1 MDSMRYLLMTLALGI
16 TAGCA
21 APQKVAGPSP
31 EFAPIIPEAT
41 SQTSIPTGSVY
52 NVAFSDSWFGEKKA
66 YRVGDIVTV
75 VLDESLDA
83 DTTTKNTAS
92 RKTKTDVLSPLQIA
106 KWGSPGGILSTDLQE
121 ENEVS
126 STGSGVI
133 DQSAT
138 LQGTMTAQV
147 VEVYPNGNLLIRGEK
162 IVNFS
167 SGSEVV
173 QVKGI
178 IRPQDIQPDN
188 TVQSKRLAS
197 AQITYKGVGPNANV
211 QKIPWGTNILL
222 SIWPF

>member
-1 MDSMRYLLMTLALGI
+1 MRKAFLSLGFIAL
-16 TAGCA
+16 AGCVG
-21 APQKVAGPSP
+21 PQKVAGPSP
-31 EFAPIIPEAT
+31 EFAPIIPVVT
-41 SQTSIPTGSVY
+41 NQSSIPTGSLY
-52 NVAFSDSWFGEKKA
+52 NAAYSDSWFGEKKA

-106 KWGSPGGILSTDLQE
+106 KWGSPGGILSNDLQE

-138 LQGTMTAQV
+138 FKGTMTAQV

-197 AQITYKGVGPNANV
+197 AQITYKGVGPNANA
-211 QKIPWGTNILL
+211 QKIPWGTNLLL

>member
-1 MDSMRYLLMTLALGI
+1 MRWILLVLSSVLL
-16 TAGCA
+16 AGCVN
-21 APQKVAGPSP
+21 PQKIAGPSP
-31 EFAPIIPEAT
+31 EFAPVIPAEV
-41 SQTSIPTGSVY
+41 SQSIIPTGSVY
-52 NVAFSDSWFGEKKA
+52 HVSHSDSWFGEKKA

-106 KWGSPGGILSTDLQE
+106 KWGSPGGILSSDLQE

-138 LQGTMTAQV
+138 FKGTMTAQV

-197 AQITYKGVGPNANV
+197 AQITYKGVGPNANA
-211 QKIPWGTNILL
+211 QQIPWGTNLLL
-222 SIWPF
+222 SLWPF

>member
-1 MDSMRYLLMTLALGI
+1 MRWLLFFIGFGLLG
-16 TAGCA
+16 GCVN
-21 APQKVAGPSP
+21 PQKVAGPSP
-31 EFAPIIPEAT
+31 DYAPVIPEPTARA
-41 SQTSIPTGSVY
+41 SIPTGSVY

-106 KWGSPGGILSTDLQE
+106 KWGSPGGILSTDIQE

-138 LQGTMTAQV
+138 FKGTMTAQV

-178 IRPQDIQPDN
+178 IRPQDI
-188 TVQSKRLAS
+188 
-197 AQITYKGVGPNANV
+197 
-211 QKIPWGTNILL
+211 
-222 SIWPF
+222 

>member
-1 MDSMRYLLMTLALGI
+1 MRGFLMTLALGI

-106 KWGSPGGILSTDLQE
+106 KWGSPGGILSSDLQE
-121 ENEVS
+121 ENEGS

-138 LQGTMTAQV
+138 FKGTMTAQV

-197 AQITYKGVGPNANV
+197 AQITYKGVGPNANAQQV
-211 QKIPWGTNILL
+211 PWGTNLLL

>member
-1 MDSMRYLLMTLALGI
+1 
-16 TAGCA
+16 
-21 APQKVAGPSP
+21 VA
-31 EFAPIIPEAT
+31 
-41 SQTSIPTGSVY
+41 SQQSSIPTGSLY
-52 NVAFSDSWFGEKKA
+52 NAAFSDSWFGEKKG

-75 VLDESLDA
+75 VLDESVDA

-92 RKTKTDVLSPLQIA
+92 RKTKTDVLSPLQLA
-106 KWGSPGGILSTDLQE
+106 KWGSPGGLLSSDLQE

-138 LQGTMTAQV
+138 LKGTMTAQV

-211 QKIPWGTNILL
+211 QKIPWGTNLLL

>member
-1 MDSMRYLLMTLALGI
+1 MRNLSTILGMLML
-16 TAGCA
+16 AGCA

-31 EFAPIIPEAT
+31 EFAPVIPAAT
-41 SQTSIPTGSVY
+41 EQSSIPTGSIY

-66 YRVGDIVTV
+66 FRVGDIVTV
-75 VLDESLDA
+75 VLDESVDA

-92 RKTKTDVLSPLQIA
+92 RKTKTDVLSPLQLA
-106 KWGSPGGILSTDLQE
+106 KWGSPGGLLSSDLQE

-138 LQGTMTAQV
+138 LTGTMTAQV

-178 IRPQDIQPDN
+178 IRPQDVQPDN

-211 QKIPWGTNILL
+211 QKIPWGTNLLL

>member
-1 MDSMRYLLMTLALGI
+1 MPVERARS
-16 TAGCA
+16 
-21 APQKVAGPSP
+21 
-31 EFAPIIPEAT
+31 
-41 SQTSIPTGSVY
+41 SIPTGSIY
-52 NVAFSDSWFGEKKA
+52 EASHSDSWFGEKKA
-66 YRVGDIVTV
+66 YRVGDMVTV

-92 RKTKTDVLSPLQIA
+92 RKNIAGAGGLFLS
-106 KWGSPGGILSTDLQE
+106 DDMQE
-121 ENEVS
+121 ENEIS
-126 STGSGVI
+126 SSGSGVI

-167 SGSEVV
+167 VGSEVV

-178 IRPQDIQPDN
+178 IRPQDIAPDN

-197 AQITYKGVGPNANV
+197 AQITYKGVGQNANA
-211 QKIPWGTNILL
+211 QRIPWGTNLLL

>member
-1 MDSMRYLLMTLALGI
+1 MRWVWLFLGSGLL
-16 TAGCA
+16 AGCIN
-21 APQKVAGPSP
+21 PQKVAGPSP
-31 EFAPIIPEAT
+31 EYAPVIPST
-41 SQTSIPTGSVY
+41 VSQDVVPTGSVY
-52 NVAFSDSWFGEKKA
+52 HVAFSDSWFGEKKS

-106 KWGSPGGILSTDLQE
+106 KWGSPGGILSSDLQE
-121 ENEVS
+121 ENEIS

-133 DQSAT
+133 DQSASFK
-138 LQGTMTAQV
+138 GTMTAQV

-197 AQITYKGVGPNANV
+197 AQITYKGVGPNANAQQV
-211 QKIPWGTNILL
+211 PWGTNLLL

>member
-1 MDSMRYLLMTLALGI
+1 MQHFLMTFGVFMI
-16 TAGCA
+16 AGCA
-21 APQKVAGPSP
+21 GPQKVAGPSP
-31 EFAPIIPEAT
+31 EFAPIIPVANQQ
-41 SQTSIPTGSVY
+41 SAIPTGSVY

-75 VLDESLDA
+75 VLDESVDA

-92 RKTKTDVLSPLQIA
+92 RKTKTDVLSPLQLA
-106 KWGSPGGILSTDLQE
+106 KWGSPGGFLSSDLQE

-138 LQGTMTAQV
+138 LKGTMTAQI

-178 IRPQDIQPDN
+178 IRPEDIQPDN

-211 QKIPWGTNILL
+211 QKIPWGTNLLL

>member
-1 MDSMRYLLMTLALGI
+1 MRYFLMTLALGI

-188 TVQSKRLAS
+188 TVQAKRLAS

>member
-1 MDSMRYLLMTLALGI
+1 MQKLSTMFGLVLL
-16 TAGCA
+16 AGCA
-21 APQKVAGPSP
+21 GPQKVAGPSP
-31 EFAPIIPEAT
+31 EFAPVIPVA
-41 SQTSIPTGSVY
+41 SQQSAIPTGSVY
-52 NVAFSDSWFGEKKA
+52 NVAFSDSWFGEKTA

-75 VLDESLDA
+75 VLDESVDA

-92 RKTKTDVLSPLQIA
+92 RKTKTDVLSPLQLA
-106 KWGSPGGILSTDLQE
+106 KWGSPGGLLSSDLQE

-138 LQGTMTAQV
+138 LKGTMTAQV
-147 VEVYPNGNLLIRGEK
+147 VEIYPNGNLLIRGEK

-211 QKIPWGTNILL
+211 QKIPWGTNLLL

>member
-1 MDSMRYLLMTLALGI
+1 MRGFLMTLALGI

-106 KWGSPGGILSTDLQE
+106 KWGSPGGILSSDLQE
-121 ENEVS
+121 ENEIS

-138 LQGTMTAQV
+138 FKGTMTAQV

-197 AQITYKGVGPNANV
+197 AQITYKGVGPNANAQQV
-211 QKIPWGTNILL
+211 PWGTNLLL
-222 SIWPF
+222 SVWPF

>member
-1 MDSMRYLLMTLALGI
+1 MQHFLMTFGVLMI
-16 TAGCA
+16 AGCA
-21 APQKVAGPSP
+21 GPQKVAGPSP
-31 EFAPIIPEAT
+31 EFAPIIPVANQQ
-41 SQTSIPTGSVY
+41 SAIPTGSVY

-75 VLDESLDA
+75 VLDESVDA

-92 RKTKTDVLSPLQIA
+92 RKTKTDVLSPLHLA
-106 KWGSPGGILSTDLQE
+106 KWGSPGGFLSSDLQE

-138 LQGTMTAQV
+138 LKGTMTAQI

-178 IRPQDIQPDN
+178 IRPEDIQPDN

-211 QKIPWGTNILL
+211 QKIPWGTNLLL

>member
-1 MDSMRYLLMTLALGI
+1 MRTISLVWICLTLG
-16 TAGCA
+16 GCVS
-21 APQKVAGPSP
+21 PQKVAGPSP
-31 EFAPIIPEAT
+31 EFAPVIPVMNTEAT
-41 SQTSIPTGSVY
+41 LPTGSIY
-52 NVAFSDSWFGEKKA
+52 NVAYSDGWFGEKQA

-92 RKTKTDVLSPLQIA
+92 RKTKTDVLSPLQLA
-106 KWGSPGGILSTDLQE
+106 KWGSPGGILSSDLQE

-138 LQGTMTAQV
+138 LTGTMTAQV

-167 SGSEVV
+167 AGSEVV

-197 AQITYKGVGPNANV
+197 AQITYKGVGANANV

>member
-1 MDSMRYLLMTLALGI
+1 MMRLFTWLSFSLILT
-16 TAGCA
+16 GCVS
-21 APQKVAGPSP
+21 PQKVAGPSP
-31 EFAPIIPEAT
+31 EYAPVIPEARSSST
-41 SQTSIPTGSVY
+41 IPTGSVF
-52 NVAFSDSWFGEKKA
+52 NVAHADSWFGEKRA
-66 YRVGDIVTV
+66 YRVGDIITV
-75 VLDESLDA
+75 MLDESLDA
-83 DTTTKNTAS
+83 DTTTSNTAS

-106 KWGSPGGILSTDLQE
+106 KWGSPGGILSSDLQE
-121 ENEVS
+121 ENEIS

-138 LQGTMTAQV
+138 FKGTMTAQV

-197 AQITYKGVGPNANV
+197 AQITYKGVGPNSNA
-211 QKIPWGTNILL
+211 QKIPWGTNILMA
-222 SIWPF
+222 IWPF

>member
-1 MDSMRYLLMTLALGI
+1 MRGFLMTLALGI
-16 TAGCA
+16 TAGCT

-106 KWGSPGGILSTDLQE
+106 KWGSQGGYSHLTYRKKTKSRR
-121 ENEVS
+121 
-126 STGSGVI
+126 
-133 DQSAT
+133 
-138 LQGTMTAQV
+138 
-147 VEVYPNGNLLIRGEK
+147 P
-162 IVNFS
+162 
-167 SGSEVV
+167 V
-173 QVKGI
+173 Q
-178 IRPQDIQPDN
+178 
-188 TVQSKRLAS
+188 A
-197 AQITYKGVGPNANV
+197 
-211 QKIPWGTNILL
+211 
-222 SIWPF
+222 

>member
-1 MDSMRYLLMTLALGI
+1 MRWVLVFMGFGLLG
-16 TAGCA
+16 GCVN
-21 APQKVAGPSP
+21 PQKVAGPSP
-31 EFAPIIPEAT
+31 DYAPVIPEPTARA
-41 SQTSIPTGSVY
+41 SIPTGSVY

-106 KWGSPGGILSTDLQE
+106 KWGSPGGILSTDIQE

-138 LQGTMTAQV
+138 FKGTMTAQV

-197 AQITYKGVGPNANV
+197 AQITYKGVGSNANV
-211 QKIPWGTNILL
+211 QQMPWGTNLLL

>member
-1 MDSMRYLLMTLALGI
+1 MQHFLMTFGVLMI
-16 TAGCA
+16 AGCA
-21 APQKVAGPSP
+21 GPQKVAGPSP
-31 EFAPIIPEAT
+31 EFAPIIPVANQQ
-41 SQTSIPTGSVY
+41 SAIPTGSVY

-75 VLDESLDA
+75 VLDESVDA

-92 RKTKTDVLSPLQIA
+92 RKTKTDVLSPLQLA
-106 KWGSPGGILSTDLQE
+106 KWGSPGGFLSSDLQE

-138 LQGTMTAQV
+138 LKGTMTAQI

-178 IRPQDIQPDN
+178 IRPEDIQPDN
-188 TVQSKRLAS
+188 TVQ
-197 AQITYKGVGPNANV
+197 
-211 QKIPWGTNILL
+211 KIPWGTNLLL

>member
-1 MDSMRYLLMTLALGI
+1 M
-16 TAGCA
+16 
-21 APQKVAGPSP
+21 
-31 EFAPIIPEAT
+31 
-41 SQTSIPTGSVY
+41 
-52 NVAFSDSWFGEKKA
+52 
-66 YRVGDIVTV
+66 TV
-75 VLDESLDA
+75 VLDESVDA

-92 RKTKTDVLSPLQIA
+92 RKTKTDVLSPLQLA
-106 KWGSPGGILSTDLQE
+106 KWGSPGGFLSSDLQE

-138 LQGTMTAQV
+138 LKGTMTAQI

-178 IRPQDIQPDN
+178 IRPEDIQPDN

-211 QKIPWGTNILL
+211 QKIPWGTNLLL

>member
-1 MDSMRYLLMTLALGI
+1 MRWVLVFIGFGLLG
-16 TAGCA
+16 GCVN
-21 APQKVAGPSP
+21 PQKVAGPSP
-31 EFAPIIPEAT
+31 DYAPVIPESIARA
-41 SQTSIPTGSVY
+41 SIPTGSVY

-106 KWGSPGGILSTDLQE
+106 RWGSPGGILSTDIQE

-138 LQGTMTAQV
+138 FKGTMTAQV

-197 AQITYKGVGPNANV
+197 AQITYKGVGPNASAQQV
-211 QKIPWGTNILL
+211 PWGTNLLL

>member
-1 MDSMRYLLMTLALGI
+1 MQHFLMTFGVLMI
-16 TAGCA
+16 AGCA
-21 APQKVAGPSP
+21 GPQKVAGPSP
-31 EFAPIIPEAT
+31 EFAPIIPVANQQ
-41 SQTSIPTGSVY
+41 SAIPTGSVY

-66 YRVGDIVTV
+66 YRVGGIVTV
-75 VLDESLDA
+75 VLDESVDA

-92 RKTKTDVLSPLQIA
+92 RKTKTDVLSPLQLA
-106 KWGSPGGILSTDLQE
+106 KWGSPGGFLSSDLQE

-138 LQGTMTAQV
+138 LKGTMTAQI

-178 IRPQDIQPDN
+178 IRPEDIQPDN

-211 QKIPWGTNILL
+211 QKIPWGTNLLL

>member
-1 MDSMRYLLMTLALGI
+1 MRWVVVFIGFSLLG
-16 TAGCA
+16 GCVN
-21 APQKVAGPSP
+21 PQKVAGPSP
-31 EFAPIIPEAT
+31 DYAPVIPEPRARA
-41 SQTSIPTGSVY
+41 SIPTGSVY

-106 KWGSPGGILSTDLQE
+106 KWGSPGGILSTDIQE

-138 LQGTMTAQV
+138 FKGTMTAQV

-211 QKIPWGTNILL
+211 QQMPWGTNLLL

>member
-1 MDSMRYLLMTLALGI
+1 MRWVLVFIGFGLLG
-16 TAGCA
+16 GCVN
-21 APQKVAGPSP
+21 PQKVAGPSP
-31 EFAPIIPEAT
+31 DYAPVIPEPTARA
-41 SQTSIPTGSVY
+41 SIPTGSVY

-106 KWGSPGGILSTDLQE
+106 RWGSPGGILSTDIQE

-138 LQGTMTAQV
+138 FKGTMTAQV

-211 QKIPWGTNILL
+211 QQMPWGTNLLL

>member
-1 MDSMRYLLMTLALGI
+1 MRWVLVFIGFGLLG
-16 TAGCA
+16 GCVN
-21 APQKVAGPSP
+21 PQKVAGPSP
-31 EFAPIIPEAT
+31 DYAPVIPEPTARA
-41 SQTSIPTGSVY
+41 SIPTGSVY

-106 KWGSPGGILSTDLQE
+106 KWGSPGGILSTDIQE

-138 LQGTMTAQV
+138 FKGTMTAQV

-197 AQITYKGVGPNANV
+197 AQINYKGVGPNANLQ
-211 QKIPWGTNILL
+211 QKPWGTNLLL

>member
-1 MDSMRYLLMTLALGI
+1 MRYFLMTLALGI

-106 KWGSPGGILSTDLQE
+106 KWGSPGGILSTDIQE

>member
-1 MDSMRYLLMTLALGI
+1 MQRFWMTLGMLMI
-16 TAGCA
+16 AGCA
-21 APQKVAGPSP
+21 GPQKVAGPSP
-31 EFAPIIPEAT
+31 EFAPIIPAANQQ
-41 SQTSIPTGSVY
+41 SSIPTGSVY

-75 VLDESLDA
+75 VLDESVDA

-92 RKTKTDVLSPLQIA
+92 RKTKTDVLSPLQLA
-106 KWGSPGGILSTDLQE
+106 KWGSPGGFLSSDLQE

-138 LQGTMTAQV
+138 LKGTMTAQI

-178 IRPQDIQPDN
+178 IRPEDIQPDN

-211 QKIPWGTNILL
+211 QKIPWGTNLLL

>member
-1 MDSMRYLLMTLALGI
+1 MQHYWIILGMAVL
-16 TAGCA
+16 AGCA
-21 APQKVAGPSP
+21 GPQKVAGPSP
-31 EFAPIIPEAT
+31 EFAPIIPEA
-41 SQTSIPTGSVY
+41 SQQASIPTGSLY
-52 NVAFSDSWFGEKKA
+52 NAAFSDSWFGEKKG

-75 VLDESLDA
+75 VLDESVDA

-92 RKTKTDVLSPLQIA
+92 RKTKTDILSPLQLA
-106 KWGSPGGILSTDLQE
+106 KWGSPGGLLSSDLQE

-138 LQGTMTAQV
+138 LKGTMTAQV

-211 QKIPWGTNILL
+211 QKIPWGTNLLL

>member
-1 MDSMRYLLMTLALGI
+1 MRWLLFFIGFGLLG
-16 TAGCA
+16 GCVN
-21 APQKVAGPSP
+21 PQKVAGPSP
-31 EFAPIIPEAT
+31 DYAPVIPEPIARA
-41 SQTSIPTGSVY
+41 SIPTGSVY

-106 KWGSPGGILSTDLQE
+106 KWGSPGGILSTDIQE

-138 LQGTMTAQV
+138 FKGTMTAQV

-211 QKIPWGTNILL
+211 QQMPWGTNLLL

>member
-1 MDSMRYLLMTLALGI
+1 MRGFLMTLALGI
-16 TAGCA
+16 TTGCA

-106 KWGSPGGILSTDLQE
+106 KWGSPGGILSSDLQE
-121 ENEVS
+121 ENEIS

-138 LQGTMTAQV
+138 FKGTMTAQV

-197 AQITYKGVGPNANV
+197 AQITYKGVGPNANAQQV
-211 QKIPWGTNILL
+211 PWGTNLLL

>member
-1 MDSMRYLLMTLALGI
+1 MRWVLVFMGFGLLG
-16 TAGCA
+16 GCVN
-21 APQKVAGPSP
+21 PQKVAGRSP
-31 EFAPIIPEAT
+31 DYAPVIPEPTARA
-41 SQTSIPTGSVY
+41 SIPTGSVY

-106 KWGSPGGILSTDLQE
+106 KWGSPGGILSTDIQE

-138 LQGTMTAQV
+138 FKGTMTAQV

-211 QKIPWGTNILL
+211 QQMPWGTNLLL

>member
-1 MDSMRYLLMTLALGI
+1 MRGFLMTLALGI

-83 DTTTKNTAS
+83 DTPTKNTAS

-106 KWGSPGGILSTDLQE
+106 KWGSPGGILSSDLQE
-121 ENEVS
+121 ENEIS

-138 LQGTMTAQV
+138 FKGTMTAQV

-197 AQITYKGVGPNANV
+197 AQITYKGVGPNANAQQV
-211 QKIPWGTNILL
+211 PWGTNLLL

>member
-1 MDSMRYLLMTLALGI
+1 MRWLLVFIGFGLLG
-16 TAGCA
+16 GCVN
-21 APQKVAGPSP
+21 PQKVAGPSP
-31 EFAPIIPEAT
+31 DYAPVIPEPTARA
-41 SQTSIPTGSVY
+41 SIPTGSVY

-106 KWGSPGGILSTDLQE
+106 RWGSPGGILSTDIQE

-138 LQGTMTAQV
+138 FKGTMTAQV

-211 QKIPWGTNILL
+211 QQMPWGTNLLL

>member
-1 MDSMRYLLMTLALGI
+1 MRWVLVYIGYGLLG
-16 TAGCA
+16 GCVNT
-21 APQKVAGPSP
+21 QKVAGPSP
-31 EFAPIIPEAT
+31 DYAPVIPEPTARA
-41 SQTSIPTGSVY
+41 SIPTGSVY

-106 KWGSPGGILSTDLQE
+106 KWGSPGGILSTDIQE

-138 LQGTMTAQV
+138 FKGTMTAQV

-211 QKIPWGTNILL
+211 QQMPWGTNLLL

>member
-1 MDSMRYLLMTLALGI
+1 MQHFLMTFGVLMI
-16 TAGCA
+16 AGCA
-21 APQKVAGPSP
+21 GPQKVAGPSP
-31 EFAPIIPEAT
+31 EFAPIIPVANQQ
-41 SQTSIPTGSVY
+41 SAIPTGSVY
-52 NVAFSDSWFGEKKA
+52 NVAFSDSWFVEKKA
-66 YRVGDIVTV
+66 YLVGDIVTV
-75 VLDESLDA
+75 VLDESVDA

-92 RKTKTDVLSPLQIA
+92 RKTKTDVLSPLQLA
-106 KWGSPGGILSTDLQE
+106 KWGSPGGFLSSDLQE

-138 LQGTMTAQV
+138 LKGTMTAQI

-178 IRPQDIQPDN
+178 IRPEDIQPDN

-211 QKIPWGTNILL
+211 QKIPWGTNLLL

>member
-1 MDSMRYLLMTLALGI
+1 MRKAFLSLGFIAL
-16 TAGCA
+16 AGCVG
-21 APQKVAGPSP
+21 PQKVAGPSP
-31 EFAPIIPEAT
+31 EFAPIIPVVT
-41 SQTSIPTGSVY
+41 NQSSIPTGSLY
-52 NVAFSDSWFGEKKA
+52 NAAHSDSWFGEKKA

-106 KWGSPGGILSTDLQE
+106 KWGSPGGFLSSDLQE

-133 DQSAT
+133 DQSAK

-147 VEVYPNGNLLIRGEK
+147 VEVYPNGNLLIVARK
-162 IVNFS
+162 LSIFLLDQRCT
-167 SGSEVV
+167 SE
-173 QVKGI
+173 GI

-197 AQITYKGVGPNANV
+197 AQITYKGVGPNANA
-211 QKIPWGTNILL
+211 QKIPWGTNLLL